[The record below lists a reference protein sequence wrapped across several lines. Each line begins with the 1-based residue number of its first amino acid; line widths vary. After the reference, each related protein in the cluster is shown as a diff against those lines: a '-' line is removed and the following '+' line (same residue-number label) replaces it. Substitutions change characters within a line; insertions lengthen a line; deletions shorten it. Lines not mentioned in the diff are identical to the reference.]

1 MLSTMRDSIRPA
13 ARLCWA
19 LYERQRWFTALDIGG
34 ALLFVLG
41 CMVFYAPTQYATGVT
56 LFLVGSL
63 LMLASVAGKAFIQ
76 HGPSR

>member
-1 MLSTMRDSIRPA
+1 MGNVIRPA

-19 LYERQRWFTALDIGG
+19 LHDRQRWFIALDLGG

-41 CMVFYAPTQYATGVT
+41 CVVFYAPSRYVAGVT

-63 LMLASVAGKAFIQ
+63 LTLASVAGRAFIQ
-76 HGPSR
+76 YGPSR